1 MKRSD
6 NGFFL
11 TVEGGEG
18 TGKSTLTKKLYEFL
32 TEEEGRF
39 VVKSFEPGGTPF
51 GKMVRELLL
60 YQEEVSIAPRSELFL
75 YLADRAHHV
84 ETLIKP
90 ALREDMIVI
99 CDRFNDS
106 SIAYQGAARQDHDM
120 KMLASVCEF
129 AADGMEPDLT
139 LYLDLDPSIAFKR
152 LEGKLDRLE
161 RESLQFHQRVRE
173 GYLQIAKA
181 NPNRVVVIDASQSPE
196 VVYKQALDKLQER
209 LASYGLQ
216 KAD

>member
-1 MKRSD
+1 MRRSD

-18 TGKSTLTKKLYEFL
+18 TGKSTLTKLLYTYL

-51 GKMVRELLL
+51 GKMIREILLH
-60 YQEEVSIAPRSELFL
+60 QEDVSIAPRSELFL

-90 ALREDMIVI
+90 ALHQDMVVI

-106 SIAYQGAARQDHDM
+106 SIAYQGAARNDHDM
-120 KMLASVCEF
+120 ETLKSICNF
-129 AADGMEPDLT
+129 AADGLEPDLT
-139 LYLDLDPSIAFKR
+139 IYLDLDPSVGLSR
-152 LEGKLDRLE
+152 LGRKLDRLE
-161 RESLQFHQRVRE
+161 RESLDFHKRVRE
-173 GYLQIAKA
+173 GYLQIAKDHPARVFVVDA
-181 NPNRVVVIDASQSPE
+181 NQPKE
-196 VVYKQALDKLQER
+196 KVYEQVLKKLLEKLKQ
-209 LASYGLQ
+209 YGLHHSS
-216 KAD
+216 